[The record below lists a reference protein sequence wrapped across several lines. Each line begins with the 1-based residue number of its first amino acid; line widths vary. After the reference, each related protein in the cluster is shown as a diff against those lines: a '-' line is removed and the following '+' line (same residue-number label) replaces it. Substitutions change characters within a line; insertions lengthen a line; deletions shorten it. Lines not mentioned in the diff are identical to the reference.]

1 MTNEVEEAKNYL
13 LEEIN
18 EQYKNYPE
26 IVDAVEKSIQASDF
40 SFIEGKN
47 LFDRVYGRM
56 LEIVVAVLYQDYLE
70 PVNMKGAD
78 FVVVKSPLETIDQK
92 GVEVDLNDDS
102 TYNSRALPVVENEL
116 LEFKSAIN
124 GVFKIKFI
132 KKDGIIKDYQ
142 YNNLLVAYTKNNNDF
157 YFPYLF
163 YLKKEKIKNEIQNN
177 ARRGDYKILEE
188 EYVEG
193 EEKCITSLDLASMH
207 WKIK

>member
-56 LEIVVAVLYQDYLE
+56 LEIVVAVLYEDYLE
-70 PVNMKGAD
+70 PVDMKGAD
-78 FVVVKSPLETIDQK
+78 FVVIKSPLETIDQK
-92 GVEVDLNDDS
+92 GVEVDLNDES
-102 TYNSRALPVVENEL
+102 TYNSRALPVIESEL

-142 YNNLLVAYTKNNNDF
+142 YNNLLVAYTKNSNDF

-177 ARRGDYKILEE
+177 ARRGDYKILEN

-193 EEKCITSLDLASMH
+193 EEKCITSLDVASMH
-207 WKIK
+207 

>member
-207 WKIK
+207 

>member
-1 MTNEVEEAKNYL
+1 MSSEVEEAKNYL
-13 LEEIN
+13 LEQIRN
-18 EQYKNYPE
+18 QYENYPE
-26 IVDAVEKSIQASDF
+26 IVDVVEKSIQASDF
-40 SFIEGKN
+40 SFISGKN

-78 FVVVKSPLETIDQK
+78 FVVIKSPLITIDQK

-102 TYNSRALPVVENEL
+102 TYNSRELPVIEDEL

-124 GVFKIKFI
+124 GFLPIKFI
-132 KKDGIIKDYQ
+132 KKDGVIKDYQ

-157 YFPYLF
+157 YFPYLL
-163 YLKKEKIKNEIQNN
+163 YIKKEKIKNEIQSNT
-177 ARRGDYKILEE
+177 RRGDYKILED

-193 EEKCITSLDLASMH
+193 EEKCITSLDLH
-207 WKIK
+207 I